1 MRRLVSG
8 LLALIV
14 GLAFGTPAP
23 AQPPEGSVVVQS
35 DVRLATTDNYP
46 LDTCLVCDK
55 ALPEAAPGSAT
66 TVVELEGR
74 KFKLCG
80 AACKPALEKDAKAFT
95 KKLDAA
101 VVAAQAPGYPAPGTR
116 DPRFSRCLICR
127 ADLAKADAP
136 VAHVTKSNVMVI
148 VCSEACAAGFDAHK
162 SARQRHEVAMRGL
175 VSMRTAGY
183 TAKTCPVCS
192 KEPGDKPV
200 WIAHGN
206 TLLKLCGDACV
217 EKFKATPNAFV
228 AAFRAGEA
236 GSGGDKAGPE
246 GKAKEATGAEKPVKK

>member
-1 MRRLVSG
+1 MRRFALG

-14 GLAFGTPAP
+14 SVAFGAPLP
-23 AQPPEGSVVVQS
+23 AQPPEGSVVIQS

-55 ALPEAAPGSAT
+55 ALPEAAPGASM
-66 TVVELEGR
+66 TVVEIEGR
-74 KFKLCG
+74 KFKLCC
-80 AACKPALEKDAKAFT
+80 AACKPVLEKDVKAFT

-101 VVAAQAPGYPAPGTR
+101 VVASQAPGYPAPGTR

-127 ADLAKADAP
+127 SDLAKADAP

-192 KEPGDKPV
+192 KEPGDKPA

-217 EKFKATPNAFV
+217 ERFKATPNTFV
-228 AAFRAGEA
+228 ATFRAAEA
-236 GSGGDKAGPE
+236 GPGEGKAGTE
-246 GKAKEATGAEKPVKK
+246 GKAKEAAGAEKPVKK